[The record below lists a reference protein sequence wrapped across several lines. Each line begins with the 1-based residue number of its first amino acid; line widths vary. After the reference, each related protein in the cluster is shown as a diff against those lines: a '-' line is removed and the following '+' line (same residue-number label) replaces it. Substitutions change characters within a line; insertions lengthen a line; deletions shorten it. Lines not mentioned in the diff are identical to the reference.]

1 MAYTNSSLAT
11 YKLLSPNYS
20 YGRLNITRCAI
31 HCVVGQVT
39 VQRLGQI
46 FAPTSRQA
54 SSNYGIGLDGRIAL
68 YVEQKNRSWC
78 TSSAW
83 CDNRAITIE
92 VASDSYHPYAVT
104 AAAYNATIKL
114 VADIAKRNGK
124 KKVIWIADKTQNL
137 NYNPKDDELL
147 LTAHRFYASK
157 ACPGDYLFT
166 RFGDIAKKATDI
178 IAQSEDPKI
187 TWGVDDYVDGLYKYA
202 LNRTHD
208 EKGYY
213 NHCMRLLKGTRT
225 ATQTAWAF
233 FGSKEYINKKT
244 TDERFVQQVYEALLR
259 REPDTKGKKN
269 RLNELANGKSRQYVV
284 EYICKSKEFKKFC
297 DRRGIKV

>member
-1 MAYTNSSLAT
+1 MAYTNSSLVN

-20 YGRLNITRCAI
+20 AGRLNITRCAI

-46 FAPTSRQA
+46 FAPTARQA
-54 SSNYGIGLDGRIAL
+54 SSNYGIGLDGKVGM

-104 AAAYNATIKL
+104 TAAYNATIKL
-114 VADIAKRNGK
+114 VADIAMRNGK
-124 KKVIWIADKTQNL
+124 KKVIWIADKAKNL
-137 NYNPKDDELL
+137 AYNPANDQLL

-157 ACPGDYLFT
+157 ACPGDYLFN
-166 RFGDIAKKATDI
+166 RFNDIAAKANQI
-178 IAQSEDPKI
+178 IKQSEDPDI
-187 TWGVDDYVDGLYKYA
+187 TWGVDDYVDGLYKYV
-202 LNRTHD
+202 LNRKHD

-213 NHCMRLLKGTRT
+213 NHCMRLLKGIRT
-225 ATQTAWAF
+225 ATQTAIVF
-233 FGSKEYINKKT
+233 FNSSEYVNKKT

-259 REPDTKGKKN
+259 REPDAKGKKN
-269 RLNELANGKSRQYVV
+269 RLNDLKNGKSRQYIV
-284 EYICKSKEFKKFC
+284 EYVCKSKEFKKFC
-297 DRRGIKV
+297 DRREIKV